1 MVNSDAKAAIKN
13 LGCRVNQYEAEALE
27 QMFKGAGYQIVDF
40 ESDADIYLINSC
52 AVTISAASKSRSLAR
67 QAKRRGGEDSIVIMA
82 GCYTQVS
89 PDEVEDVEEVD
100 YLVST
105 SNKDNLVE
113 LINDLKVDGA
123 KGRWLGKR
131 DEYEEIDQFQDFKL
145 VDLNQTTRAN
155 LKIQD
160 GCDQFCSY
168 CIIPYARGRIR
179 SRDRKEVI
187 EEFKRLAAQGVKEFV
202 LTGIHLGAYGKDFD
216 GENDYLAELL
226 KELIN
231 ISGDFRIRLS
241 SIEAGE
247 VTNSM
252 LEIMENSDKI
262 CSHLHLPLQS
272 GSDRILEKMNRPYN
286 QQEFLGYIE
295 NIKNRVPGIGLTTDV
310 IVGFPGE
317 SEADFKETL
326 KVVKIAGFSRL
337 HIFSYSPRPGTP
349 AARMKDDIEGDLKK
363 DRYNRLNQLGA
374 ELAREYR
381 SSLQENDL
389 EVLFEDN
396 CSDGMITGYT
406 GNYIR
411 VGVEYQGDLVNKLK
425 TVKLLEAEG
434 EEPYPVKIIE

>member
-1 MVNSDAKAAIKN
+1 MINSGVKAAIKN

-27 QMFKGAGYQIVDF
+27 QMLKGAGYQVVDF
-40 ESDADIYLINSC
+40 ESNADLYLINSC

-89 PDEVEDVEEVD
+89 PEEVEDVEEVD
-100 YLVST
+100 YLIST
-105 SNKDNLVE
+105 SNKDNLIE
-113 LINDLKVDGA
+113 LLNDLKIDGDS
-123 KGRWLGKR
+123 RWLGSR
-131 DEYEEIDQFQDFKL
+131 DEYEDIDKFQKFKL

-155 LKIQD
+155 IKIQD

-179 SRDRKEVI
+179 SRPQADVI
-187 EEFKRLAAQGVKEFV
+187 EEFKRLTAQGVKEFV
-202 LTGIHLGAYGKDFD
+202 LTGIHLGAYGRDFN
-216 GENDYLAELL
+216 GEKDYLAELL
-226 KELIN
+226 RKLVN
-231 ISGDFRIRLS
+231 IKGEFRIRLS

-247 VTNSM
+247 VTDSM
-252 LEIMENSDKI
+252 LEVMNNSEKI

-272 GSDRILEKMNRPYN
+272 GSDRILDKMNRPYN

-295 NIKNRVPGIGLTTDV
+295 NIKSTVPGIGLTSDL

-317 SEADFKETL
+317 TETDFKETL
-326 KVVKIAGFSRL
+326 KVVEEISFSRL

-349 AARMKDDIEGDLKK
+349 AANMKDDIDGDIKK
-363 DRYNRLNQLGA
+363 DRYNRLSQLG
-374 ELAREYR
+374 EKLAQNYRE
-381 SSLQENDL
+381 SISNNKL

-396 CSDGMITGYT
+396 SHDGMIIGYT

-411 VGVEYQGDLVNKLK
+411 VGVEYQEDLVNKLK
-425 TVKLLEAEG
+425 TVKLLKAIG
-434 EEPYPVKIIE
+434 GEPYPVEINE

>member
-1 MVNSDAKAAIKN
+1 MVNSVVKAAIKN

-27 QMFKGAGYQIVDF
+27 QMFKNAGYQIVDF
-40 ESDADIYLINSC
+40 ESDADLYLINSC

-67 QAKRRGGEDSIVIMA
+67 QAKRRGGKDSIVIMA

-89 PDEVEDVEEVD
+89 PEEVEDVEEVD
-100 YLVST
+100 YLIST
-105 SNKDNLVE
+105 SNKDNLIQ
-113 LINDLKVDGA
+113 LLNDLKAGGDD
-123 KGRWLGKR
+123 RWLGSR
-131 DEYEEIDQFQDFKL
+131 EEYEEIDQFQDFKL

-155 LKIQD
+155 IKIQD

-179 SRDRKEVI
+179 SRAQEDVI
-187 EEFKRLAAQGVKEFV
+187 EEFRRLAAQGVKEFV

-216 GENDYLAELL
+216 GNKDYLADLL
-226 KELIN
+226 KELIDIKGN
-231 ISGDFRIRLS
+231 FRIRLS

-252 LEIMENSDKI
+252 LEIMRNSDKI

-272 GSDRILEKMNRPYN
+272 GSGRILEKMNRPYN

-295 NIKNRVPGIGLTTDV
+295 NIKNRVPGIGLTTDI

-317 SEADFKETL
+317 TEADFKETL
-326 KVVKIAGFSRL
+326 KVVKAAGFSRL

-349 AARMKDDIEGDLKK
+349 AARMKDNIDGDLKK
-363 DRYNRLNQLGA
+363 ERYNKLNQLGA

-381 SSLQENDL
+381 SSVQDNQL

-396 CSDGMITGYT
+396 RSDRMITGYT

-411 VGVEYQGDLVNKLK
+411 VGVEYQEDLVNKLK
-425 TVKLLEAEG
+425 TVELLEAKG